1 MIDLPVHET
10 IAQLAGFENLFSAT
24 VSGRRPE
31 GGVMQC
37 RLGQSATE
45 LEVPLGVADVGAN
58 VRVAIRAG
66 DILLA
71 TEEPRGLSA
80 RNVVRGTLAAL
91 SPQGTTVVA
100 TVEAGERFV
109 VHLTAGAVD
118 SLGLRTGMP
127 VWLVVKTHSCR
138 IVLL

>member
-1 MIDLPVHET
+1 MNEINWKPK
-10 IAQLAGFENLFSAT
+10 AFKQLMKLD
-24 VSGRRPE
+24 P
-31 GGVMQC
+31 
-37 RLGQSATE
+37 
-45 LEVPLGVADVGAN
+45 P
-58 VRVAIRAG
+58 VRVAIRAD

-80 RNVVRGTLAAL
+80 RNVLLGTLASL

-138 IVLL
+138 IVSL